1 MLTAELTT
9 TMVLVL
15 DAGKDMTML
24 MEDAFSLPQTQ
35 WHPLCKDARSGTGML
50 KLAQNALPSG
60 ISMLTMSVLKFL
72 PFVLLMMLM
81 ELVLVVTVDSI
92 SIMESVKLLL
102 VNLFPMKD
110 ATLGKLVSALP
121 ALKTGSSIQTM
132 SVELSQINVELMIL
146 LMDGAQLAMQ
156 DMI

>member
-1 MLTAELTT
+1 MLTGELTT

-60 ISMLTMSVLKFL
+60 ISMLTTSALKFL

-81 ELVLVVTVDSI
+81 ELVLDATVVSI

-102 VNLFPMKD
+102 VNPF
-110 ATLGKLVSALP
+110 
-121 ALKTGSSIQTM
+121 
-132 SVELSQINVELMIL
+132 LM
-146 LMDGAQLAMQ
+146 
-156 DMI
+156 